1 MDFVH
6 FEQITRLCV
15 FTCVNCRMKTL
26 AVDNPVDTPSH
37 HRQSQSA
44 ANLSTPIPQNN
55 YIQKGISRRI
65 VSHASLR
72 MLKFLA
78 SVMREFYEEIDRK
91 NRIFGRKT
99 DILRKC
105 VARCAILLN
114 IYGKKDCFDVSSY
127 NWAHKHHFIVRKTK
141 KTYLSDCENSHE
153 KQQTG
158 IFCKLKTCFYLPI
171 SG

>member
-1 MDFVH
+1 MFFATLFWREPDL
-6 FEQITRLCV
+6 QIYNRAQCYHHKITIYRRESLAELCH
-15 FTCVNCRMKTL
+15 TL
-26 AVDNPVDTPSH
+26 HCACSNSW
-37 HRQSQSA
+37 Q
-44 ANLSTPIPQNN
+44 
-55 YIQKGISRRI
+55 
-65 VSHASLR
+65 VSCES
-72 MLKFLA
+72 F
-78 SVMREFYEEIDRK
+78 MRKNEEIDRK